1 MSLINCPECGKE
13 NVSDSAIACPSCGYS
28 LKAHFEEIKQE
39 ELSKHLF
46 CNKDEE
52 EQRKR
57 LINQKRK
64 EDKIKS
70 IPKPEKPVFNRG
82 LIIYIIIATIIIS
95 LLFLYLPISIS
106 DSPSVEYWF
115 FEILVFVGLPLF
127 IYNSSFSKKVRAY
140 NLAQQNFYEY
150 QKQIIREQDRT
161 IASAQVAAA
170 NRAREEAKKPE
181 CQYCHSHNTTKITAT
196 TKVVNTAIFGIFGQ
210 KRKHQWH
217 CNNCKSDF

>member
-28 LKAHFEEIKQE
+28 IKVHFEKIKQE
-39 ELSKHLF
+39 ELSKHLM

-52 EQRKR
+52 KQRER
-57 LINQKRK
+57 LINQKRE

-82 LIIYIIIATIIIS
+82 LIVYLIIATIIIS

-106 DSPSVEYWF
+106 DSPSVGYWF
-115 FEILVFVGLPLF
+115 FELLVFVGLPLV
-127 IYNSSFSKKVRAY
+127 IYYSSFSKKIRAY

-150 QKQIIREQDRT
+150 QKQVIREQDLAV
-161 IASAQVAAA
+161 ASAQVAAA
-170 NRAREEAKKPE
+170 TRAIEEAKKPE
-181 CQYCHSHNTTKITAT
+181 CPYCHSHNTTKITAT
-196 TKVVNTAIFGIFGQ
+196 TKVVNTAMFGIFGQ

-217 CNNCKSDF
+217 CNSCKSDF